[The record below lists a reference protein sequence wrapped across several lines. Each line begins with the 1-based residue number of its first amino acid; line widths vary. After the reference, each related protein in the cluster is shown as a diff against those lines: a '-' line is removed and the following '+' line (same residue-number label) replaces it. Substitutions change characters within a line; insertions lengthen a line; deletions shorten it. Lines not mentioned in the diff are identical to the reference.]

1 MVLRGIVLALVF
13 CLASC
18 GGPSDEDKLT
28 PEAIE
33 QSQSAN
39 ELPDVALSNDP
50 EPAPAPQPMANQTSE
65 LGNGLDEADELAPE
79 DELLSGA
86 TPIPAA
92 FRGRWGMSVDD
103 CMSPQ
108 RPGSMALEI
117 SATMLGLP
125 EGQGRLYQT
134 LGNFPERYVGIFN
147 YEGDRGRWS
156 ATEELALTGSSNV
169 LIRQVDGGTLRYRR
183 CTRTG
188 G

>member
-1 MVLRGIVLALVF
+1 MRRGIILTLAV
-13 CLASC
+13 CLAAC
-18 GGPSDEDKLT
+18 GSPSDEDKLT

-33 QSQSAN
+33 RSQSAS

-50 EPAPAPQPMANQTSE
+50 EPAPASETVANETADLSNE
-65 LGNGLDEADELAPE
+65 LGERDELAPE
-79 DELLSGA
+79 DEMQAGA
-86 TPIPAA
+86 TPIPQA

-103 CMSPQ
+103 CMSPR

-117 SATMLGLP
+117 SGGMLGLP
-125 EGQGRLYQT
+125 EGQGRLLQT
-134 LGNFPERYVGIFN
+134 LGNFPERYVGTFN

-156 ATEELALTGSSNV
+156 ATEELSLTGSSNV